1 MCGICGVY
9 GFDDRKL
16 IRAMNKTL
24 VHRGPDQEGYFID
37 KNIMLGHRRLSIID
51 LSSKGKQPTHNEDK
65 TVWCVY
71 NGEIYNF
78 AEIRDELEKKGH
90 RFYSNTDTE
99 VIVHAYEEYGFECL
113 KYFNGMFAFALWD
126 SKKKL
131 LFLARDRIGV
141 KPLHYYYDKKKFV
154 FASEIKAI
162 LADKDIPRKVNH
174 EALSQFIGFEYV
186 PAPLTMF
193 EGIYKLPAAHYLV
206 VKNKKVEVKKY
217 WDVVPQELNGIDL
230 IKTTRNLI
238 HDSVKMRLVSDVP
251 LGAFLSGGIDS
262 STIVSV
268 MSSLSDN
275 VKTFSIGFNES
286 TYDESKYARLV
297 ADKFKTDHTEKIID
311 PKDIIPL
318 FDKIIPQMDEPFG
331 DLSIFPTYL
340 VSELARTKV
349 TVSLSG
355 DGGDELFGGYD
366 WYLAESLSKIYS
378 KVPLKLLIQS
388 GISKIGY
395 TSKSKGLVNKAKRFL
410 EGYNKD
416 EKYSQLRWLSNVDV
430 SDIKNLLSFKFE
442 KDPFS
447 PMFKYSNSGFDGLN
461 KNMYLDLKTYLPDD
475 IFTKVDRA
483 SMMVSLEA
491 REPLVDYRLVEHAFR
506 IPSSYKIR
514 GINRK
519 YLMKM
524 MMKDILPKEIIHK
537 EKQGFTIPMKNWMRS
552 ELKDFVVNKL
562 SNDNLKEIGLFNQSY
577 IDKVLEEHMSK
588 RKDNQRHI
596 WSLMSFVMWYENY
609 IQKV

>member
-51 LSSKGKQPTHNEDK
+51 LSSKGKQPTHNENK

-206 VKNKKVEVKKY
+206 VKNKKVEVHKY

-378 KVPLKLLIQS
+378 KVPLKSLINS
-388 GISKIGY
+388 GINRIGY
-395 TSKSKGLVNKAKRFL
+395 TSKSKGFVNKAKRFL

-562 SNDNLKEIGLFNQSY
+562 SKDNLKEIGLFNQSY

-609 IQKV
+609 I

>member
-37 KNIMLGHRRLSIID
+37 
-51 LSSKGKQPTHNEDK
+51 
-65 TVWCVY
+65 
-71 NGEIYNF
+71 
-78 AEIRDELEKKGH
+78 KKGH

-206 VKNKKVEVKKY
+206 VKNKKVEVHKY

-378 KVPLKLLIQS
+378 KIPLKSLINS
-388 GISKIGY
+388 GINRIGY
-395 TSKSKGLVNKAKRFL
+395 TSKSKGFVNKAKRFL

-609 IQKV
+609 IHQIFSIYTSNFI

>member
-51 LSSKGKQPTHNEDK
+51 LSSKGKQPTHNENK

-206 VKNKKVEVKKY
+206 VKNKKVEVHKY

-506 IPSSYKIR
+506 IPSSYKIK
-514 GINRK
+514 GMNRK

-609 IQKV
+609 I

>member
-1 MCGICGVY
+1 
-9 GFDDRKL
+9 
-16 IRAMNKTL
+16 
-24 VHRGPDQEGYFID
+24 
-37 KNIMLGHRRLSIID
+37 
-51 LSSKGKQPTHNEDK
+51 
-65 TVWCVY
+65 
-71 NGEIYNF
+71 
-78 AEIRDELEKKGH
+78 
-90 RFYSNTDTE
+90 
-99 VIVHAYEEYGFECL
+99 
-113 KYFNGMFAFALWD
+113 
-126 SKKKL
+126 
-131 LFLARDRIGV
+131 
-141 KPLHYYYDKKKFV
+141 
-154 FASEIKAI
+154 
-162 LADKDIPRKVNH
+162 
-174 EALSQFIGFEYV
+174 
-186 PAPLTMF
+186 MF

>member
-193 EGIYKLPAAHYLV
+193 EGIYL
-206 VKNKKVEVKKY
+206 
-217 WDVVPQELNGIDL
+217 
-230 IKTTRNLI
+230 
-238 HDSVKMRLVSDVP
+238 
-251 LGAFLSGGIDS
+251 
-262 STIVSV
+262 
-268 MSSLSDN
+268 
-275 VKTFSIGFNES
+275 
-286 TYDESKYARLV
+286 
-297 ADKFKTDHTEKIID
+297 
-311 PKDIIPL
+311 
-318 FDKIIPQMDEPFG
+318 
-331 DLSIFPTYL
+331 
-340 VSELARTKV
+340 
-349 TVSLSG
+349 
-355 DGGDELFGGYD
+355 
-366 WYLAESLSKIYS
+366 
-378 KVPLKLLIQS
+378 
-388 GISKIGY
+388 
-395 TSKSKGLVNKAKRFL
+395 
-410 EGYNKD
+410 
-416 EKYSQLRWLSNVDV
+416 
-430 SDIKNLLSFKFE
+430 
-442 KDPFS
+442 
-447 PMFKYSNSGFDGLN
+447 
-461 KNMYLDLKTYLPDD
+461 
-475 IFTKVDRA
+475 
-483 SMMVSLEA
+483 
-491 REPLVDYRLVEHAFR
+491 
-506 IPSSYKIR
+506 
-514 GINRK
+514 
-519 YLMKM
+519 
-524 MMKDILPKEIIHK
+524 
-537 EKQGFTIPMKNWMRS
+537 
-552 ELKDFVVNKL
+552 
-562 SNDNLKEIGLFNQSY
+562 
-577 IDKVLEEHMSK
+577 
-588 RKDNQRHI
+588 
-596 WSLMSFVMWYENY
+596 
-609 IQKV
+609 